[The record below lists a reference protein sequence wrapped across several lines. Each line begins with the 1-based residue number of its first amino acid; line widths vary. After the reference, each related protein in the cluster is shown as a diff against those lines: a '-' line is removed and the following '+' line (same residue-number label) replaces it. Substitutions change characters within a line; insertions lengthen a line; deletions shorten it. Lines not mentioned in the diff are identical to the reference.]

1 MAKVNYKFQKRQK
14 EIAKKKK
21 RDEKLKRKEQIQPNP
36 PTEETSTEETSTE
49 KTTTEKPQEYPEA

>member
-21 RDEKLKRKEQIQPNP
+21 REEKLKRKQQIQANP
-36 PTEETSTEETSTE
+36 PTEETLTEVTSTE
-49 KTTTEKPQEYPEA
+49 KQQENSEA

>member
-36 PTEETSTEETSTE
+36 PTEETSTE
-49 KTTTEKPQEYPEA
+49 KTTTEKP

>member
-49 KTTTEKPQEYPEA
+49 KTTTEKP